1 MEETMRRS
9 DREIREAERIDAII
23 SSCHCCRLGFCDGKD
38 AYIVPLNFGFC
49 SEGGKRAFYFHSAKE
64 GRKIELIA
72 RNGHA
77 GFELDTGY
85 ALKTGETA
93 CSHSA
98 RFQSVIGSGT
108 VSFVEEAAQKE
119 AALRLLMEHNTGR
132 ADWEFTPAMLDEVC
146 VFRLDVE
153 EISCKEH
160 L

>member
-1 MEETMRRS
+1 MRRS

-49 SEGGKRAFYFHSAKE
+49 SEGGKRAFYFHGAKE

-119 AALRLLMEHNTGR
+119 TALRLLMEHNTGR
-132 ADWEFTPAMLDEVC
+132 ADWEFTPAMLDAVC

>member
-1 MEETMRRS
+1 MRRS

-23 SSCHCCRLGFCDGKD
+23 SSCHCCRLGFCDGED
-38 AYIVPLNFGFC
+38 VYIVPLSFGFR
-49 SEGGKRAFYFHSAKE
+49 SEDGKRVFYFHSAKE
-64 GRKIELIA
+64 GRKIGLIA
-72 RNGHA
+72 QNGHA

-85 ALKTGETA
+85 ALQAGETA

-98 RFQSVIGSGT
+98 RFQSVIGNGT
-108 VSFVEEAAQKE
+108 VSFIEGAEEKE

-132 ADWEFTPAMLDEVC
+132 SDWEFTPAMLDAVR

-153 EISCKEH
+153 EIVCKEH